1 MKGCNLRCYWCHNP
15 EAISHIPVIQFFE
28 KKCIGCGECV
38 RVCPHSSNGHTAR
51 NHKACELCGKCASVC
66 YAEALILTG
75 QKITT
80 EELIKQ
86 IEKDREIFGRS
97 GGGITFSGGETLL
110 QPDFLLDVLCY
121 CREQNISTAIE
132 SALNVPQEIVAKV
145 AKKIDYF
152 ICDLKTVNP
161 EKHRLGTGKGNDV
174 ILKNIM
180 YLAKNHRDVLVRT
193 PIIPEFNDT
202 VDDMRDHAAYLSRL
216 GEKVKVELLSF
227 HGICEK
233 KRGPSFVRSI
243 APNNGS
249 CTAACR
255 GGGRRYRRKAP
266 TAHSGFETT
275 RGDANDA
282 ETPDCGLQGH
292 CQQRG
297 WGRGGRVGKGRKG
310 EIQPLRAVR
319 TLGVRRDVQR
329 RRPRVCRLCSVGE
342 PAAFSSC

>member
-1 MKGCNLRCYWCHNP
+1 
-15 EAISHIPVIQFFE
+15 
-28 KKCIGCGECV
+28 
-38 RVCPHSSNGHTAR
+38 
-51 NHKACELCGKCASVC
+51 
-66 YAEALILTG
+66 
-75 QKITT
+75 
-80 EELIKQ
+80 
-86 IEKDREIFGRS
+86 
-97 GGGITFSGGETLL
+97 
-110 QPDFLLDVLCY
+110 
-121 CREQNISTAIE
+121 
-132 SALNVPQEIVAKV
+132 
-145 AKKIDYF
+145 
-152 ICDLKTVNP
+152 
-161 EKHRLGTGKGNDV
+161 
-174 ILKNIM
+174 M

-193 PIIPEFNDT
+193 PIIPDFNDT
-202 VDDMRDHAAYLSRL
+202 VDDMREHATYLSRL
-216 GEKVKVELLSF
+216 GEKVKVGLLPF

-255 GGGRRYRRKAP
+255 GGGRRCRRKAP

>member
-1 MKGCNLRCYWCHNP
+1 M
-15 EAISHIPVIQFFE
+15 
-28 KKCIGCGECV
+28 
-38 RVCPHSSNGHTAR
+38 
-51 NHKACELCGKCASVC
+51 
-66 YAEALILTG
+66 
-75 QKITT
+75 
-80 EELIKQ
+80 
-86 IEKDREIFGRS
+86 
-97 GGGITFSGGETLL
+97 
-110 QPDFLLDVLCY
+110 
-121 CREQNISTAIE
+121 
-132 SALNVPQEIVAKV
+132 
-145 AKKIDYF
+145 
-152 ICDLKTVNP
+152 VNP
-161 EKHRLGTGKGNDV
+161 EKYRLGTGKGNDV

-180 YLAKNHRDVLVRT
+180 YLAENHRDVLVRT
-193 PIIPEFNDT
+193 PIIPDFNDT
-202 VDDMRDHAAYLSRL
+202 VNNMREHAAYLSRL
-216 GEKVKVELLSF
+216 GEKVKVELLPF

-255 GGGRRYRRKAP
+255 GGGRRCRRKAP

-329 RRPRVCRLCSVGE
+329 RRPRVCRLCSVGDL
-342 PAAFSSC
+342 PHFQAVDRCRCGSGKTAPHFPVRRSASITKRSRSGVYAARCSGNETERRGGRKSRSGVQPDKNSKGSTAVAVGPLS